1 MAKKKAT
8 NERIEVSSMMKKAN
22 KEKTEAVSMVKK
34 VSKEIKAK
42 IEAGTKIKCPVC
54 ECVAFA
60 KITKK
65 DSLSIWPCPSCNET
79 IEAQE
84 CCIVCDF
91 GQNEPSPA

>member
-65 DSLSIWPCPSCNET
+65 DSLSISALPQLQRNHRGPRVLHCLRLWT
-79 IEAQE
+79 K
-84 CCIVCDF
+84 
-91 GQNEPSPA
+91 